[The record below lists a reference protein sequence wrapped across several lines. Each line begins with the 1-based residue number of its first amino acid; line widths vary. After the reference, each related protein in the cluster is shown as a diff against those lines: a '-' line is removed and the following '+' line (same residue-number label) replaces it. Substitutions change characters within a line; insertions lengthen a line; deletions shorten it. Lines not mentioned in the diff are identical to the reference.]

1 MDFVST
7 ISRFVKTKSFAD
19 SVDYFNY
26 RFIPAFILSCSFL
39 MTYKQ
44 YLTKP
49 ITCYT
54 TNSSHGK
61 GFDEYIQNQCYIS
74 EEYTTY
80 NVTEALHWKTA
91 NPTML
96 TSNKYMWFPIILIM
110 QAITFCIPNKF
121 LLYFGKQPDCN
132 YILDL
137 CYKASIETYNKPSI
151 HKIVKRI
158 QNYFDKKKI
167 NFQIMC
173 VYLLTKIIT
182 VSICCINYAF
192 LWNSMFQND
201 WSYAFNVMK
210 DMITSSPIK

>member
-74 EEYTTY
+74 EEYTKY

-110 QAITFCIPNKF
+110 QAITFCIPNGF
-121 LLYFGKQPDCN
+121 WLYFGKQADCN
-132 YILDL
+132 HILDL
-137 CYKASIETYNKPSI
+137 CYKASNETYNKPSI
-151 HKIVKRI
+151 RKIVKRI
-158 QNYFDKKKI
+158 QNHFDKKKI

-173 VYLLTKIIT
+173 VYLQ
-182 VSICCINYAF
+182 YQF
-192 LWNSMFQND
+192 LVLIMLF
-201 WSYAFNVMK
+201 YG
-210 DMITSSPIK
+210 I